1 MYIYMYVS
9 PTWSPCVYILQV
21 LYNINIAHMSPVGS
35 YVDPVASNSQK
46 ETDLSVT
53 ERITKN

>member
-1 MYIYMYVS
+1 MYISVQHEVLVCMYV
-9 PTWSPCVYILQV
+9 YYK
-21 LYNINIAHMSPVGS
+21 YNISVAHMSPAGS